1 MEGILKIIQSADK
14 ERPATREML
23 VERLGISDRA
33 NRTNISRLRRKGHR
47 IVNNIEKGGYY
58 IGSPEEWDIWVE
70 REARRA
76 MSCFYS
82 KSHVYDNQLEVMG

>member
-1 MEGILKIIQSADK
+1 MLSIIEQATI

-23 VERLGISDRA
+23 VVRLGISDRA

-58 IGSPEEWDIWVE
+58 IGSPEEWDIWVA
-70 REARRA
+70 REERRA
-76 MSCFYS
+76 KSCFYKRS
-82 KSHVYDNQLEVMG
+82 NEYDNQLEVEG